1 MAARKTGFDLISHS
15 PDQTRQL
22 GAALGRRLQ
31 PGDLVLF
38 SGPLGSGKTTF
49 IQGLALGMGIES
61 NVTSPT
67 FILVMEHSGARDGEP
82 VTLYHV
88 DLYRLSGDPDEIED
102 FGFDEYL
109 DDPQAVTVIE
119 WPQRAVELLP
129 AGYLLAEFSMVAD
142 TKRRIR
148 LIPRGKR
155 YEELV
160 SDLRAEA
167 GSGRG

>member
-1 MAARKTGFDLISHS
+1 MAARRTGFDLISHS

-22 GAALGRRLQ
+22 GAALGRRLR

-38 SGPLGSGKTTF
+38 SGPLGSGKTTI
-49 IQGLALGMGIES
+49 IQGLAKGMGVES
-61 NVTSPT
+61 DVVSPT
-67 FILVMEHSGARDGEP
+67 FILVMEHHGTRDDEA
-82 VTLYHV
+82 VKLSHI
-88 DLYRLSGDPDEIED
+88 DLYRLSGDPDEVED

-109 DDPQAVTVIE
+109 DDEGAVTVIE
-119 WPQRAVELLP
+119 WPQRAAALLP
-129 AGYLLAEFSMVAD
+129 NEYLLAEIGRVAD

-155 YEELV
+155 YRELI

-167 GSGRG
+167 GGGRG